1 MQGMQGRIFLGRAS
15 SEVLEMGLELL
26 AGIRVFQS
34 RGCVL
39 LVTDWET
46 CCLGYFHESQIK
58 LSCLKPALKGVFL
71 MILPVKENDCVGER
85 S

>member
-26 AGIRVFQS
+26 AGIRVFRS
-34 RGCVL
+34 GVCVL